1 MQPDQVENPEV
12 QQLANDGF
20 SPLAKWTY
28 LQDKNEMIDLTDELE
43 VDGIKY
49 RSPTTPKEEFE
60 RTGIENGGNDKFI
73 YAKKI
78 HRNKFIKKAVLPKTD
93 CRGRLQKDRI
103 TGEFIYEE
111 QEFTK
116 SVPNMTFLNNHN
128 LSYDSDPFQWFNAFI
143 PFKKSRVQARRDGG
157 FTIGEWTRF
166 TNLKA
171 LLSNAGTGGTVYKD
185 FVPFTTFELMKHIG
199 IYFLNGVSPSPRVEM
214 KMQPQ
219 TVDQFNGND
228 MVYNSMGP
236 NSERR
241 HRHFKCFFSLQDP
254 RIAMPS
260 KKIIQIGK

>member
-1 MQPDQVENPEV
+1 M
-12 QQLANDGF
+12 
-20 SPLAKWTY
+20 
-28 LQDKNEMIDLTDELE
+28 
-43 VDGIKY
+43 
-49 RSPTTPKEEFE
+49 
-60 RTGIENGGNDKFI
+60 
-73 YAKKI
+73 
-78 HRNKFIKKAVLPKTD
+78 
-93 CRGRLQKDRI
+93 
-103 TGEFIYEE
+103 
-111 QEFTK
+111 
-116 SVPNMTFLNNHN
+116 NNHN

-143 PFKKSRVQARRDGG
+143 PFKKSSVQARRDGG

-219 TVDQFNGND
+219 TVDPFNGND

-260 KKIIQIGK
+260 KKIHPNWKIEPLLKQAFRVSKEAIFPGQYAAIDEQTNSFQGNHEDKKR